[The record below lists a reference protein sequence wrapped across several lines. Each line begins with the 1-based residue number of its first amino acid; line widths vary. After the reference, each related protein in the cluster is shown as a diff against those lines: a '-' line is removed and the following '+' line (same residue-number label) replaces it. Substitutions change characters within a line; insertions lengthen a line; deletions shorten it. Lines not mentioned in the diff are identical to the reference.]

1 MQAPDAPHMAGSAGR
16 FFTLPKLA
24 GNLVR
29 STALGLTLGLLLSAC
44 GGGSGGSTLGSGG
57 GETVTPPV
65 TAPGTG
71 TGIETPADLGSD
83 GKPREVRC
91 AR

>member
-1 MQAPDAPHMAGSAGR
+1 MHAPDTPHLAGSADR
-16 FFTLPKLA
+16 LFTLRNLA
-24 GNLVR
+24 R

-57 GETVTPPV
+57 GETIKP
-65 TAPGTG
+65 PGTG
-71 TGIETPADLGSD
+71 VETPADLGSD

>member
-1 MQAPDAPHMAGSAGR
+1 MQVPDTPHLAGSAGR
-16 FFTLPKLA
+16 LFTLY
-24 GNLVR
+24 NLTR

-71 TGIETPADLGSD
+71 VETPADLGSD

>member
-1 MQAPDAPHMAGSAGR
+1 MQAPDTPHLAGSAGR
-16 FFTLPKLA
+16 LFTLPNLA
-24 GNLVR
+24 RNLAR

-57 GETVTPPV
+57 ETVKPPV

-71 TGIETPADLGSD
+71 VETPADLGSD